1 MEKIYIQNSNA
12 MKKNK
17 LKRYSWIHE
26 LELDLE
32 SMNKEWWVIQSI
44 SDIGNRIL
52 VIFFKDDT
60 ILEDNNIQDDW
71 KAKEEIIWN
80 DTWWAVLSDW
90 VNANDNDDNMVD

>member
-71 KAKEEIIWN
+71 KAKEEIVWD
-80 DTWWAVLSDW
+80 DTWWVVLSGW

>member
-1 MEKIYIQNSNA
+1 MW
-12 MKKNK
+12 KNK
-17 LKRYSWIHE
+17 LKRYTWIHE

-32 SMNKEWWVIQSI
+32 SMNKEWRVIQSI

-52 VIFFKDDT
+52 VVFFKDDA

-80 DTWWAVLSDW
+80 DTWWVVLSDW
-90 VNANDNDDNMVD
+90 VNTNDNDDNMVD